1 MDKLTRQQ
9 EDIICKLLHY
19 SRSEEVTQFIL
30 RTIGKENWTRDILSS
45 CASELTEEQEDF
57 QASVGYGYTSE
68 ELDEHFYI
76 DDVNFAIAERLKEL
90 HITKYIYENDE
101 YLDEIRLGNWDWSDD
116 IDVKAIKREVSIEAQ
131 ESAVLMD
138 LHQRY
143 DEVIDEI
150 GIYSICKRGKWGFAS
165 YEGIE
170 QIPPKYD
177 LIIHSDEEDAA
188 GADSVMSAYEKFGK
202 YNSRMVL
209 VAVGTNKR
217 EIDVLGLTFGQ
228 KSITGSGG
236 YSHEDVMD
244 VMKIMKSKKWDIE
257 KLITHEYH
265 LEELS
270 KAIEKAADVD
280 NALNVIIKFEI

>member
-1 MDKLTRQQ
+1 MKKFQIFVTMGQLSILGKNAGINGDAIDC
-9 EDIICKLLHY
+9 DIW
-19 SRSEEVTQFIL
+19 V
-30 RTIGKENWTRDILSS
+30 
-45 CASELTEEQEDF
+45 
-57 QASVGYGYTSE
+57 
-68 ELDEHFYI
+68 
-76 DDVNFAIAERLKEL
+76 
-90 HITKYIYENDE
+90 
-101 YLDEIRLGNWDWSDD
+101 
-116 IDVKAIKREVSIEAQ
+116 
-131 ESAVLMD
+131 
-138 LHQRY
+138 
-143 DEVIDEI
+143 
-150 GIYSICKRGKWGFAS
+150 
-165 YEGIE
+165 
-170 QIPPKYD
+170 
-177 LIIHSDEEDAA
+177 DAA